1 MKTKIVGRFL
11 LFCLFG
17 TLFTGCTE
25 EEDFNSDAPAI
36 ELHVSSGLVAA
47 SRTTLPGPHPVQ
59 HVTRVSLYIFHH
71 ENPTDTLGAKCI
83 YSMSFDEV
91 NWNQAIKEA
100 QTNGAPTQV
109 QRITLPKD
117 WMQNNKPGDTYT
129 FLAIGSDEK
138 TIKVVDSTTVDV
150 HDTITVIIKN
160 STETYGLNPLDLKGK
175 TLGTCYAELQQ
186 GMTMDKIHHS
196 ELFAGTVTLRGGQVN
211 SRVKLHLY
219 RRVAGIKGYF
229 RRIPDK
235 IEHKEVTSLRVV
247 YWQAQNTAVPFFERQ
262 PKDGVFMDYDNRN
275 PSTSN
280 SSQIPDKGHKI
291 DPAVLDSC
299 TFFEIPKEEFPQNKK
314 VTGKE
319 EQQEQKVDFASNA
332 SYVLPAPG
340 AVGED
345 KATMYV
351 LLLASD
357 NTILDKRRIFYKKSY
372 TTKGLTRSDT
382 DLGTGIIG
390 NQKPNADALNKQ
402 RRYPIVANNY
412 YTIGTADEPIDLS
425 TGETETY
432 FFVDPSWEGFHK
444 WGNVVN
450 VN

>member
-17 TLFTGCTE
+17 ALFTGCTE

-47 SRTTLPGPHPVQ
+47 SRTTLPGANPVQ

-71 ENPTDTLGAKCI
+71 KNPTDTLGAKCI

-91 NWNQAIKEA
+91 NWNQAINEA

-138 TIKVVDSTTVDV
+138 T
-150 HDTITVIIKN
+150 DTINKKPVKIKN
-160 STETYGLNPLDLKGK
+160 STETYGLDPLDLKGK
-175 TLGTCYAELQQ
+175 TLGDCYAELQQ
-186 GMTMDKIHHS
+186 DMTMDKIHHS

-219 RRVAGIKGYF
+219 RRVAGVKGYF

-235 IEHKEVTSLRVV
+235 IEGKEVNSLRVV
-247 YWQAQNTAVPFFERQ
+247 YWQVQKTAVPFFERQ

-280 SSQIPDKGHKI
+280 SSQIPDKGQKI
-291 DPAVLDSC
+291 DSAVLELC
-299 TFFEIPKEEFPQNKK
+299 TFFEIPKAEFPQNKK
-314 VTGKE
+314 VTSKKE
-319 EQQEQKVDFASNA
+319 EELKVDFASNA

-351 LLLASD
+351 LLLDKD
-357 NTILDKRRIFYKKSY
+357 NTILDKRRIFYKESFA
-372 TTKGLTRSDT
+372 TKGLTRSDT

-390 NQKPNADALNKQ
+390 NQKPNAEALNKQ

-432 FFVDPSWEGFHK
+432 FYVDPSWEGFHQ
-444 WGNVVN
+444 WGNIVN
-450 VN
+450 VNKEPKHE

>member
-47 SRTTLPGPHPVQ
+47 SRTTLPGANPVQ

-91 NWNQAIKEA
+91 NWNQAINEA

-129 FLAIGSDEK
+129 FLAIGSDEMRA
-138 TIKVVDSTTVDV
+138 TINQ
-150 HDTITVIIKN
+150 TIVIEKN
-160 STETYGLNPLDLKGK
+160 STETYGLDYLNLIGK

-219 RRVAGIKGYF
+219 RRVAGVKGYF

-235 IEHKEVTSLRVV
+235 IEGKEVNSLRVV
-247 YWQAQNTAVPFFERQ
+247 YWQVQKTAVPFFERQ

-291 DPAVLDSC
+291 DPAVLGSC

-351 LLLASD
+351 LLLDKD
-357 NTILDKRRIFYKKSY
+357 NTILDKRRIFYKESFA
-372 TTKGLTRSDT
+372 TKGLTRSDT

-432 FFVDPSWEGFHK
+432 FYVDPSWEGFHK

-450 VN
+450 VTKKLKYE

>member
-47 SRTTLPGPHPVQ
+47 SRTTLPGANPVQ
-59 HVTRVSLYIFHH
+59 HVTEVSLYLFKHKT
-71 ENPTDTLGAKCI
+71 PKDTLGAKCVQF
-83 YSMSFDEV
+83 MSFNEL
-91 NWNQAIKEA
+91 NWKQAQFEA
-100 QTNGAPTQV
+100 SITGAPTQV
-109 QRITLPKD
+109 QRITLPED
-117 WMQNNKPGDTYT
+117 WVKNDPSATYT
-129 FLAIGSDEK
+129 FLAIGSDEQK
-138 TIKVVDSTTVDV
+138 DTADLSKV
-150 HDTITVIIKN
+150 IAKN
-160 STETYGLNPLDLKGK
+160 STETYGLDKLNLIGT
-175 TLGTCYAELQQ
+175 TLSECYAELQQ

-275 PSTSN
+275 HSTSN

-291 DPAVLDSC
+291 DPAVLGSC

-372 TTKGLTRSDT
+372 TTKGLTRSDF
-382 DLGTGIIG
+382 DQGTGIIG
-390 NQKPNADALNKQ
+390 EQKPNEEALNKQ

-432 FFVDPSWEGFHK
+432 FYVDPSWEGFHQ
-444 WGNVVN
+444 WGNIVN
-450 VN
+450 VNKEPKHE